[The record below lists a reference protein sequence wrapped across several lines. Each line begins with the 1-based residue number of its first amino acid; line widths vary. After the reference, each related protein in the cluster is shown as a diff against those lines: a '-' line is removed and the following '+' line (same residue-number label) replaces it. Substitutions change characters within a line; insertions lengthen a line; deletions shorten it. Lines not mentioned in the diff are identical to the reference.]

1 MTRHRSTTVLRGV
14 ASLIAAVALLVG
26 VPIALA
32 SLVGWPLPST
42 VPDGDTLSQALR
54 TGISD
59 DFIVNTLAVIAWL
72 AWGQLALAMAAET
85 VGVLRGRQPLPLPVA
100 PGLQGLATRL
110 VAGIVLLVTPLQ
122 PARAVANPPVP
133 VVAEASLSPVVHA
146 DELSSQTADGSA
158 PAASPVRAPAAGPTV
173 TVQRHDSY
181 WAVAERTLGDGLRW
195 REIHAMNVGR
205 TMSGGHTI
213 TSGDETL
220 RAGWPLL
227 LPADA
232 AVVAEPEAAVEVVVE
247 SGDNLWDLSEERLSS
262 DLERDPSD
270 TEVVPYWR
278 DVIDAN
284 EDRLVERGNPSLILP
299 GQVLVLPPTD
309 QAAQSPPVVE
319 SVPPPSTPPSTPGEV
334 PSTPAPSEPTTTT
347 TASTTTAPATT
358 VVPPTTVVPTTL
370 APSSTAVGAAG
381 LDSNDGEAPAA
392 DEDGP
397 EVSLPWAIG
406 GLSSI
411 ALAVGLKRLIDR
423 RRRRFTLDNRGAT
436 PTATPVDQQELHHA
450 VVAHADE
457 DSVDGLQAV
466 LEKLA
471 DDLVASDARCRPRI
485 VQQSPGRIEVLLDGP
500 AQLTSTDWKV
510 DGDGT
515 VLTIDTPI
523 RLDALEEGPLCP
535 APLLVTIGQPEDD
548 SQLYLDLEAGG
559 ITAMSGDADAIRR
572 LARSIL
578 TELALAPLADTL
590 RVMVVGDLVTSE
602 AGNLDHLTLA
612 TSWNDI
618 ADDVTSWVEQS
629 HGALVENGWPNA
641 FVGRG
646 HEPDHDALVPI
657 AVVATEPPPA
667 AVLESLRSHCPS
679 AVAVV
684 IADDF
689 DGASTRIRCTRD
701 VFVVEDVGLEGAPQA
716 VDSDELEAMAR
727 LLVTTETEDEPD
739 IDLRQD
745 GEVTS
750 GDGRTTHEAHIPADM
765 PFDDDP
771 PDYDVLVRLLGD
783 IRVDGG
789 KPLNPKPTAVMAYLA
804 VHREVTPDRIEEAC
818 WFSANG
824 NSRRKRLLDVMT
836 ECRDALGSQHLPA
849 NRGGT
854 YRMGDGVRTDLELFE
869 WHVERASCQEPDD
882 AILSYRSALG
892 FVTGKPFSYPNSARA
907 SFGWVDYEHHATTW
921 ELRIAGVAQ
930 ACAEL
935 HLDLGDPAAAIS
947 LLREILHAVPMNG
960 AVVEALMRAHLA
972 NGDRPAA
979 DRVYQEHRKALEQA
993 QLGDPDDSIEQLCLE
1008 LRSG

>member
-1 MTRHRSTTVLRGV
+1 MSRRRSTTVLRGV

-32 SLVGWPLPST
+32 SLVGWPLPTT

-59 DFIVNTLAVIAWL
+59 DFVVNTLAVIAWL
-72 AWGQLALAMAAET
+72 AWGQLALAMGAET
-85 VGVLRGRQPLPLPVA
+85 VGVLRGQQPLRLPVA

-133 VVAEASLSPVVHA
+133 VVAEAAHSPVVHA
-146 DELSSQTADGSA
+146 DGLPSQTAHGSA

-205 TMSGGHTI
+205 TMSDGHTI

-270 TEVVPYWR
+270 IEVVPYWR

-309 QAAQSPPVVE
+309 QAALSPPVVE
-319 SVPPPSTPPSTPGEV
+319 SVPPPSTPGEA
-334 PSTPAPSEPTTTT
+334 PPTPAPSAPTTTT
-347 TASTTTAPATT
+347 TASTTAPATT
-358 VVPPTTVVPTTL
+358 VAPTTVAPTTL
-370 APSSTAVGAAG
+370 TPSSTAVGVAG

-397 EVSLPWAIG
+397 EVSLPWAVG

-423 RRRRFTLDNRGAT
+423 RRRRFTLDNRRAT

-450 VVAHADE
+450 VVAKADE

-466 LEKLA
+466 LGKLA
-471 DDLVASDARCRPRI
+471 NDLVASDARCRPRI
-485 VQQSPGRIEVLLDGP
+485 VQQSRGSIEVLLDGP
-500 AQLTSTDWKV
+500 AQLMSTDWKV

-523 RLDALEEGPLCP
+523 RLDALEDGPLCP

-548 SQLYLDLEAGG
+548 SQLYLDLEADG
-559 ITAMSGDADAIRR
+559 IIAMAGDADAIRK

-590 RVMVVGDLVTSE
+590 RVMVVGDLVTPE
-602 AGNLDHLTLA
+602 VGNLDHLTLA
-612 TSWNDI
+612 ASWAEI
-618 ADDVTSWVEQS
+618 ADDVTSWAEQS
-629 HGALVENGWPNA
+629 HGALVENGWANA

-646 HEPDHDALVPI
+646 HEPDHDALIPV
-657 AVVATEPPPA
+657 AVVATEPPPP
-667 AVLESLRSHCPS
+667 AVLESLRSRCPS

-684 IADDF
+684 VAEDF
-689 DGASTRIRCTRD
+689 DGAAARIRCAPD
-701 VFVVEDVGLEGAPQA
+701 VFVVEDVGLQGSPQA

-727 LLVTTETEDEPD
+727 LLVTGGPEEEPD

-745 GEVTS
+745 GDETT
-750 GDGRTTHEAHIPADM
+750 GDCSLTHQTQIPSDR
-765 PFDDDP
+765 PIDDDP
-771 PDYDVLVRLLGD
+771 PEYDVLVRLLGD

-824 NSRRKRLLDVMT
+824 SSRRKRLLDVMT

-849 NRGGT
+849 NRSGT
-854 YRMGDGVRTDLELFE
+854 YRMGDRVRTDLELFD
-869 WHVERASCQEPDD
+869 WYVERASHEEPDE
-882 AILSYRSALG
+882 AILCYRSALG

-907 SFGWVDYEHHATTW
+907 SFGWVDYEHYATTW

-935 HLDLGDPAAAIS
+935 HLDLGDAEGAIS

-1008 LRSG
+1008 LRSS